1 MSQPVKAKNI
11 GIVYPG
17 LKPPEKSCNDL
28 KCPWHG
34 HIKVR
39 GMLIVGKIVK
49 TRMKSTVTVEREYT
63 VWIRKY
69 RRYEK
74 RRSKIHAHCPPCI
87 SVREGDIVLIGETRP
102 LAKSVAF
109 VVLGVLK
116 HSVEIVQ

>member
-1 MSQPVKAKNI
+1 MSQPVKARNI

-116 HSVEIVQ
+116 HSLEIVQ